1 MESQQEGLLKAALRK
16 LRPGQLKVGL
26 ERKMGLLVQNVR
38 VTAMITRVLKVA
50 YQNEG
55 SHAHAWENVCATF
68 LTRVQLEEIATLRDR
83 CGARTL
89 ARQRQNTC
97 EQCFRHGRHSTTTAR
112 TLRLK
117 TKCHAASNKKAV
129 VAALIEA
136 DWKEHR
142 RVLRPKLKVRS
153 RQSGTK
159 KSKASDSTVAGLLL
173 RVQKDRIKE
182 ATQQAFQAQGLGS
195 TMESI
200 RKCVSERTEM
210 DCSRGP
216 AMLVCDKA
224 LSRILADRAP
234 PNLRHKPVF
243 VASKQEAS
251 SQQLEWA
258 AMSAADL
265 EAYAQERECAGK
277 ATGQWLRRSTADMWG
292 STAPGP

>member
-1 MESQQEGLLKAALRK
+1 MESQQKGLLKAALRK
-16 LRPGQLKVGL
+16 LQPRQLKVGL

-38 VTAMITRVLKVA
+38 VTAMITRCLKVA

-55 SHAHAWENVCATF
+55 SHAHAWENVVATY
-68 LTRVQLEEIATLRDR
+68 LTRVQLQEIAMLCDR
-83 CGARTL
+83 CGAWTL

-97 EQCFRHGRHSTTTAR
+97 EQCFRHGRHNTTTAR

-117 TKCHAASNKKAV
+117 TKCHAAPNKKAV

-153 RQSGTK
+153 RTK
-159 KSKASDSTVAGLLL
+159 KRTASDSTVAGLR

-200 RKCVSERTEM
+200 RGFVSERTGM

-216 AMLVCDKA
+216 AMLACDKA

-234 PNLRHKPVF
+234 PQLRDMPVF
-243 VASKQEAS
+243 VSRTASKEEAS
-251 SQQLEWA
+251 QKLEWA

-265 EAYAQERECAGK
+265 EANAHERECTGK
-277 ATGQWLRRSTADMWG
+277 ATGQWLRGSTADMWDR
-292 STAPGP
+292 TAPGP